1 MPVFRTDAEEGVVSA
16 PSTKPPPG
24 QPAID
29 GARALAVVQADAL
42 KAYRDL
48 SAYRVQVVQETDGWH
63 IDYELKDAHLKGG
76 GPHYVIDS
84 MTGASLAKR
93 YEQ

>member
-1 MPVFRTDAEEGVVSA
+1 VSV
-16 PSTKPPPG
+16 PSTKSPPG

-29 GARALAVVQADAL
+29 GARALAVAQADAL

-48 SAYRVQVVQETDGWH
+48 SWYRVQIVQEVDGWH
-63 IDYELKDAHLKGG
+63 VDYELKDPGLKGG
-76 GPHYVIDS
+76 GPHYIIDAT
-84 MTGASLAKR
+84 TGAILTKR